1 MVMPT
6 VLTVDR
12 TIGMV
17 VNESGGGISCC
28 ILKLQHVTPELITE
42 RHRNAFGLEDRREKF
57 RKQGALE

>member
-17 VNESGGGISCC
+17 VNDSGGGISCR
-28 ILKLQHVTPELITE
+28 ILKRQCVTPELITE
-42 RHRNAFGLEDRREKF
+42 RHRNTFGLEDQREKF